1 VGGWKFGDPS
11 GLLSWGVIAAI
22 VLGLADVPF
31 GFATAQKVAA
41 LFPDLTGLWL
51 GMGSRFID
59 LVNEMTAG
67 TTCERLHSE
76 R

>member
-31 GFATAQKVAA
+31 GFATAQKSP
-41 LFPDLTGLWL
+41 LFFLT
-51 GMGSRFID
+51 
-59 LVNEMTAG
+59 
-67 TTCERLHSE
+67 
-76 R
+76 